1 MTDAGALEQARARWG
16 TRAVI
21 HTERT
26 VLADGAVIIVHTAG
40 RMSHDA
46 HAWAAFGRGHTWAA
60 AFTQADHHEHRSTPP

>member
-1 MTDAGALEQARARWG
+1 MTDADALVAAGARWG

-26 VLADGAVIIVHTAG
+26 VMADGAVSVVHSVG
-40 RMSHDA
+40 RMTHDA

-60 AFTQADHHEHRSTPP
+60 AFAQADHHEHRSAAP